1 MSAAAA
7 KRPPPAK
14 RARKAAAIDEDAEL
28 LEEAVAAVAADA
40 PAAAPI
46 AGPETAD
53 PVDFEALDKLRQRFA
68 GHPDLRLLPMPR
80 GVHKALGLPEPGVA
94 SLMEVAQN
102 AFTKPMRETYTGTE
116 VRDLRET
123 HTDKDFPE
131 FYTGPAFPHMLPE
144 GGARVINHTLEAA
157 QAAGDD
163 GDDGMGKTLVP
174 PHTSGAP
181 SLESKLWGAGAG
193 AARAYEA
200 ALEAGLIRGGAG
212 AGAGA
217 Y

>member
-28 LEEAVAAVAADA
+28 LEDALAAVATESA
-40 PAAAPI
+40 AAAPI
-46 AGPETAD
+46 PVPETAD

-80 GVHKALGLPEPGVA
+80 GVHKALGLPQPGVA

-102 AFTKPMRETYTGTE
+102 AFTKPLRETYSGSE
-116 VRDLRET
+116 LRDLRET
-123 HTDKDFPE
+123 HTDADFPA
-131 FYTGPAFPHMLPE
+131 FYTGPAFAHMLPD

-157 QAAGDD
+157 HAAGDD
-163 GDDGMGKTLVP
+163 DDGMGKTLVP

-181 SLESKLWGAGAG
+181 SIESKLWGAGAG

-200 ALEAGLIRGGAG
+200 ALEAGLIGRG